1 MRTNQITHDKICEK
15 INIAQNQLDC
25 AKLANAGGSKKD
37 AFGFIDAAL
46 RALSFARGRT
56 EVVTW
61 PDGRGNT
68 VEKTTF
74 FDASGEPISQSFR
87 NTNTN
92 NDEQ

>member
-1 MRTNQITHDKICEK
+1 METNQITHDKICEK

-46 RALSFARGRT
+46 RALSFARGHT